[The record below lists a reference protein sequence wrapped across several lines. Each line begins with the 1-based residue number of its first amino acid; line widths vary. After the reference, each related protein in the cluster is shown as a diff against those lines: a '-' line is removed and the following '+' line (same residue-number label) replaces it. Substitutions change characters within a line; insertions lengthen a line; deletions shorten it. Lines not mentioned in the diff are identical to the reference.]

1 LKSSD
6 SFLLSEM
13 EKQKKIILKIIVC
26 SKTLNFCF
34 NKNKL
39 RSIIE
44 FVVVSRGN
52 GVEEVIRD
60 EIVVDDANEISTIVS
75 IDDDDNE
82 DGGDEEEAV

>member
-1 LKSSD
+1 
-6 SFLLSEM
+6 M
-13 EKQKKIILKIIVC
+13 
-26 SKTLNFCF
+26 NFCF

-39 RSIIE
+39 RLIIE

-60 EIVVDDANEISTIVS
+60 EIVVDEPNEISTIVS
-75 IDDDDNE
+75 IDDDGDE